1 MNRRQFV
8 AAAAATLAAPAL
20 ARAAAP
26 VWTYRATSGRMLA
39 GVLTTTDPVRH
50 VRAMAAIRQ
59 ATGYRR
65 PLLYASTDR
74 LKLPFALAV
83 IDHLAASDDIWFV
96 ATRAP
101 RLEPPMAAG
110 SEPELEQLAAFLT
123 GCAYGDLVGV
133 RHPLKRMLIDGLRQR
148 TSILA

>member
-8 AAAAATLAAPAL
+8 AAVAVTLAAPAV

-39 GVLTTTDPVRH
+39 GVLGTSDPARH
-50 VRAMAAIRQ
+50 VAAIAALRHR
-59 ATGYRR
+59 TGFTR

-83 IDHLAASDDIWFV
+83 VDHLAASDDIWFTIDRS
-96 ATRAP
+96 ADRG
-101 RLEPPMAAG
+101 PPG
-110 SEPELEQLAAFLT
+110 GEPELQQLAAFLT
-123 GCAYGDLVGV
+123 GCAYGERAGT
-133 RHPLKRMLIDGLRQR
+133 RHPLKRALIDALQDR
-148 TSILA
+148 TTLLA